1 LSFRDAPLGA
11 GPESILPIVVMD
23 SGLALRAPRNDGLI
37 SIRGTNEIC
46 SRRCGVICPSGVLS
60 TGVSTPFCKNISLH
74 PSGIISTN
82 SRHPTPQEGRW
93 PSSRTRGGMRWTRQ
107 RFACNG
113 IAGRVERL
121 VSDIRHADERRC
133 CVRRSRV
140 VLTPRRWRQ
149 VRGGLSA
156 LPGADKTLVRGR
168 RWQKSPVT
176 EESTKETVK
185 TIACGNVGRF
195 RCTRCYSCAFYHYKC
210 TRGCGCSGHPAFP
223 TPSSGGR

>member
-1 LSFRDAPLGA
+1 MESAQYGHRVRDT
-11 GPESILPIVVMD
+11 
-23 SGLALRAPRNDGLI
+23 SG
-37 SIRGTNEIC
+37 IC
-46 SRRCGVICPSGVLS
+46 SRRRGVICPSGVLSTSVS

-74 PSGIISTN
+74 PSGKSSLQICAIPPHK
-82 SRHPTPQEGRW
+82 RGVW